1 MNVCSRSRIFV
12 SKFRH
17 SVLALPQVR
26 NFRENENFT
35 FDWGRVDQTLEKER
49 KHYEEYNEMMG
60 EAKFS
65 GKFTNFYELKAEKI
79 SKDSSCILQIINL
92 TETAEFISKICKSI
106 EILLAF
112 FPLNT

>member
-35 FDWGRVDQTLEKER
+35 FDWERVNQTLEKER

-65 GKFTNFYELKAEKI
+65 GKFNIGNIEYTASQNPEEWVHVQNLIDMASPKLIPGKN
-79 SKDSSCILQIINL
+79 INNGQVV
-92 TETAEFISKICKSI
+92 S
-106 EILLAF
+106 
-112 FPLNT
+112 